1 MYDNLL
7 SRPVR
12 IQSSHGKD
20 QKVSVSLSVATVL
33 LATSGLVSAAYVETG
48 TLGDRASWETAEYD
62 YNWGLG
68 AMNASSAY
76 ALGFYGQNT
85 TTGVMDSG
93 AWLGNPDLDTPR
105 ITATHVTGV
114 YGSSGNRYPQSIYAT
129 IQKGVVPTAKEG
141 QPFTE
146 GEEFDVKG
154 DYTLGLN
161 DAHGTQV
168 TGVIGAE
175 RNGEYGH
182 GVAFKA
188 NVVVGN
194 TGATDNNNYGPFQDY
209 NY

>member
-1 MYDNLL
+1 
-7 SRPVR
+7 
-12 IQSSHGKD
+12 
-20 QKVSVSLSVATVL
+20 
-33 LATSGLVSAAYVETG
+33 
-48 TLGDRASWETAEYD
+48 
-62 YNWGLG
+62 
-68 AMNASSAY
+68 MNASSAY

-129 IQKGVVPTAKEG
+129 IQKGVVPTAAEG

-168 TGVIGAE
+168 TGVI
-175 RNGEYGH
+175 NM
-182 GVAFKA
+182 V
-188 NVVVGN
+188 
-194 TGATDNNNYGPFQDY
+194 TGLHLKQMWSSEIQEQQTIIITGLSKITTITSRDIKR
-209 NY
+209 